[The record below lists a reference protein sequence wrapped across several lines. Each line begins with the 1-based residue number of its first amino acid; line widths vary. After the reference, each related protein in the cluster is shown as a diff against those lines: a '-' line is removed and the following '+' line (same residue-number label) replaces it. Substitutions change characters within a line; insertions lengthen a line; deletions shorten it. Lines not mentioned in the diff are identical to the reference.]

1 MFSTV
6 KQQDLIMFR
15 GRSAYAGFSLIEL
28 ITVIALLAVLMGI
41 GMPAFRDMV
50 ADQKVRTVAA
60 SLHSSILIARAE
72 AIKRNRTIR
81 LRPATDEAWGD
92 GWLIPN
98 PASINSDTTP
108 VHRER
113 LNAAVT
119 ITSAA
124 TELDFRP
131 SGRASGSVTFEL
143 ESTTDATKKRCV
155 SVGLDGRATTERG
168 GC

>member
-1 MFSTV
+1 MSSTV
-6 KQQDLIMFR
+6 KQQGLITCR
-15 GRSAYAGFSLIEL
+15 GRSAHAGFSLIEL

-41 GMPAFRDMV
+41 AIPAFRDMV

-60 SLHSSILIARAE
+60 TLHSSILLARAE

-81 LRPATDEAWGD
+81 LRPATGDAWGD
-92 GWLIPN
+92 GWLIPD
-98 PASINSDTTP
+98 PASVNSDSAP
-108 VHRER
+108 IHRER
-113 LNAAVT
+113 LNAVVT

-131 SGRASGSVTFEL
+131 SGRASGNVTFEL
-143 ESTTDATKKRCV
+143 QSTTDATKKRCV

>member
-1 MFSTV
+1 MYSSM
-6 KQQDLIMFR
+6 KQQSLITFS

-41 GMPAFRDMV
+41 GIPAFRDMV

-60 SLHSSILIARAE
+60 SLHSSILVARAE
-72 AIKRNRTIR
+72 AIKRNQVIR
-81 LRPATDEAWGD
+81 LRPANDEEWGD

-98 PASINSDTTP
+98 PASVNSDTAP

-113 LNAAVT
+113 LNAVVT

-131 SGRASGSVTFEL
+131 SGRASGNATFEL